1 MERNIPELINAAKVS
16 QLSFVLWVVAFTL
29 NLRMTGTAKPRC
41 VLLTVST
48 LLCPLWKSVLIACLG
63 SGFSWVPVNILEAH
77 ILQDK
82 SLACFL

>member
-48 LLCPLWKSVLIACLG
+48 
-63 SGFSWVPVNILEAH
+63 
-77 ILQDK
+77 
-82 SLACFL
+82 